1 MGKYGFDQ
9 ISNHRS
15 IQHDDVLA
23 QVKEPRNRGFLP
35 EDLEGHGSGCGVG
48 LQVRKLSKGF
58 SVDLDMLHNRI
69 IPNR

>member
-35 EDLEGHGSGCGVG
+35 EDFEGHGSGCGVG
-48 LQVRKLSKGF
+48 LAGSKIKQRVF
-58 SVDLDMLHNRI
+58 R
-69 IPNR
+69 